1 MSMSRTMVTTC
12 ENAQCLLMLLDKT
25 VISRFAIRTTY
36 GIDAVPIEEME
47 REVLFQLFVQR
58 LDSPS

>member
-25 VISRFAIRTTY
+25 VISRLAISTTQVC
-36 GIDAVPIEEME
+36 ICMA
-47 REVLFQLFVQR
+47 LTL
-58 LDSPS
+58 SP